1 MSTFF
6 GHRCVNLLCE
16 VQFSTFNKC
25 VLHAGGSL
33 SEYVVYDGSGL
44 CKRRTIWLDR
54 QKQRF
59 LVPMQVNYFIYLFV
73 LILHADLLILP
84 FLKHSFASRFR
95 RRWTQTF
102 SKLCIVKVAVT
113 VCILREII
121 SERFRSGTQKLAVQF
136 SHHIMSEI
144 SDLIALRPNEDLRSN
159 PRAALWRWRNN
170 GGTCTLL
177 ETAFSSCFLQKVSW
191 VQIISICLY
200 VLLKGTCSLTSRE
213 LFNTGE

>member
-102 SKLCIVKVAVT
+102 SKLYRQGCCYCVHPTWNNFGTFQKRNSKVSRAV
-113 VCILREII
+113 
-121 SERFRSGTQKLAVQF
+121 FA
-136 SHHIMSEI
+136 SHYV
-144 SDLIALRPNEDLRSN
+144 RDLRLN
-159 PRAALWRWRNN
+159 
-170 GGTCTLL
+170 
-177 ETAFSSCFLQKVSW
+177 CFEAKW
-191 VQIISICLY
+191 GPT
-200 VLLKGTCSLTSRE
+200 K
-213 LFNTGE
+213 